1 MELNVKRIGEDS
13 WPRECCGF
21 WFFVLF
27 LFCFVFWS
35 RTTQFGGS
43 QVWLKTWLR
52 MERTSGEVVAI
63 LKYLLHLQV
72 VTVAELPMSLAY
84 NFVSV
89 LS

>member
-1 MELNVKRIGEDS
+1 MLWLLV
-13 WPRECCGF
+13 
-21 WFFVLF
+21 FVLF
-27 LFCFVFWS
+27 CFCFVFWS

-43 QVWLKTWLR
+43 EVWLKTWLR

-72 VTVAELPMSLAY
+72 VTVVELPMSLAY